1 MPKVILIA
9 GPTASGKSALSL
21 NLAREFDGEI
31 VNADSMQV
39 YDCLQVLT
47 ARPSESEMEGIP
59 HHLYG
64 VVAPDD
70 AFSAARWCADVLPVL
85 QDILS
90 RGKTPIIAGG
100 TGLYF
105 KALEEGLSH
114 VPAIEP
120 QIREEIRTLAR
131 QDGQALY
138 EQLKQEDPEMAARLK
153 PGDRQRVARALEVL
167 RSTGRSLLAWQ
178 AEKGVAP
185 LSQLENLDGVARI
198 VLMPDR
204 QWLYERC
211 DRRFGLM
218 MEQGALDE
226 VKAVQHVPA
235 DLPAMRA
242 LGVGALRAYLEEE
255 ITLDDAI
262 IRAQTQTR
270 QYAKRQMT
278 WFRNQFDAW
287 NHCNEQ
293 QSESLFEKNRN
304 IIINN

>member
-70 AFSAARWCADVLPVL
+70 AYSAARWCADVLPVL

-293 QSESLFEKNRN
+293 Q
-304 IIINN
+304 

>member
-293 QSESLFEKNRN
+293 Q
-304 IIINN
+304 

>member
-70 AFSAARWCADVLPVL
+70 AYSAARWCADVLPVL

>member
-21 NLAREFDGEI
+21 NLAREFGGEV

-39 YDCLQVLT
+39 YDCLQVLA
-47 ARPSESEMEGIP
+47 ARPSEEEMEGIP

-64 VVAPDD
+64 AVAPDD
-70 AFSAARWCADVLPVL
+70 AYSAARWCEDVLPVL
-85 QDILS
+85 QDVLS
-90 RGKTPIIAGG
+90 RGKTPIVVGG
-100 TGLYF
+100 TGLHF
-105 KALEEGLSH
+105 KALVEGLSP

-120 QIREEIRTLAR
+120 RIRKEIRILAR

-138 EQLKQEDPEMAARLK
+138 RLLEEEDPDMAARLK

-185 LSQLENLDGVARI
+185 LTQLENLDGVARI

-204 QWLYERC
+204 QWLYEGC
-211 DRRFGLM
+211 DRRFHLM
-218 MEQGALDE
+218 MDQGALEE
-226 VKAVQHVPA
+226 VKAVQHLPA

-242 LGVGALRAYLEEE
+242 LGVGALRAYLAGEL
-255 ITLDDAI
+255 TLDEAI

-287 NHCNEQ
+287 NHCSEQ
-293 QSESLFEKNRN
+293 QSESLFEKTRN